1 MATYVCLINWTEQ
14 GIKGFRDTT
23 RRAENFSELV
33 KGAGGTVRVLLWT
46 VGKYDIVQVVEFP
59 DEDTGVAALLEL
71 ESAGNIRAH
80 TMPAFN
86 AVQMATIIER
96 ASIRREYRR
105 SETWSAG

>member
-33 KGAGGTVRVLLWT
+33 KGAGGTVRELLWT

-59 DEDTGVAALLEL
+59 DEETGVAALLEL